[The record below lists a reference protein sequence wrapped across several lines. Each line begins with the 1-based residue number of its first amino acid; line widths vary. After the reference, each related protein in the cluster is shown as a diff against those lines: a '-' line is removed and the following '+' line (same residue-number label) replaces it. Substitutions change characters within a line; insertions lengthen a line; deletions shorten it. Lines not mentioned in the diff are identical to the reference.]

1 MRQNVDAKTSFP
13 VNAVSA
19 AIRYLILDMDG
30 TLLKG
35 NAPMPGLARLFEFL
49 QAVDFP
55 FIIATNNATK
65 SAEDYQRKLEQHNV
79 YIRVSDILTAAAATT
94 SYLEKEFE
102 RGTRL
107 YVIGQPAL
115 KNALQNAGFVL
126 AENAVEPVKAV
137 VVGGDWTLT
146 YDKVKHAVLLLQRGA
161 KLIGTNPDV
170 VYPTE
175 EGLIPETG
183 TTLAALH
190 AATGVKPTIIGKP
203 MPYLFSMCLER
214 LDSPQHQ
221 TAVVGDR
228 LETDILGGKRAGLK
242 TILTT
247 TGVDTVETIRSKD
260 IHPDWV
266 INGLD
271 ELVDLLADQT
281 R

>member
-1 MRQNVDAKTSFP
+1 
-13 VNAVSA
+13 
-19 AIRYLILDMDG
+19 
-30 TLLKG
+30 
-35 NAPMPGLARLFEFL
+35 MPGLSRLFEFL
-49 QAVDFP
+49 HTANFP

-79 YIRVSDILTAAAATT
+79 HIRVSDILTAAAATT
-94 SYLEKEFE
+94 AYLEQELEK
-102 RGTRL
+102 GTRL

-115 KNALQNAGFVL
+115 RDALQNAGFL
-126 AENAVEPVKAV
+126 LMENAVVPVEAV

-146 YDKVKHAVLLLQRGA
+146 YDKIKYAILHLQRGA
-161 KLIGTNPDV
+161 RLIGANPDV

-203 MPYLFSMCLER
+203 MPHLFNMCLER
-214 LDSPQHQ
+214 LNSPQYQ
-221 TAVVGDR
+221 TVVVGDR
-228 LETDILGGKRAGLK
+228 LETDNLGGKRAGLK

-247 TGVDTVETIRSKD
+247 TGVGSDETIHAKD

-266 INGLD
+266 VNGLD
-271 ELVDLLADQT
+271 ELVDLLANQT